1 MKYEVSSISILEE
14 MGENRITHGDLVFGH
29 CLHIMY
35 VCMYDMRFFYQ
46 YKQYKPLLTLTQ
58 QFHQTPPTPLKLLLL
73 PLPPTHMPLTP

>member
-46 YKQYKPLLTLTQ
+46 YKQY
-58 QFHQTPPTPLKLLLL
+58 
-73 PLPPTHMPLTP
+73 